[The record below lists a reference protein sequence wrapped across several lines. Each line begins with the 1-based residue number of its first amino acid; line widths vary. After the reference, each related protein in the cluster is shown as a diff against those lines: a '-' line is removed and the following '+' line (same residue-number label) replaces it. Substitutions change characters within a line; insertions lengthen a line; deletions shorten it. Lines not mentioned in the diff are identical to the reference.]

1 MVISFQDSGSFGG
14 ISGGPNVLANP
25 TSLQFGPDGRL
36 YVSEQNGTINAFT
49 VAVQNGE
56 YVATAHE
63 TLLLS
68 NGSEVIKSI
77 QNHNDDGTLSN
88 QSNRQVTGILVA
100 GTDSNPIL
108 YISSSDPRI
117 STNADANLDTN
128 SGVVTRVTWTG
139 SEWEAVDIIRGLPR
153 SEENHSNNGMVLSA
167 DGTKLYL
174 AVGGNTNNGA
184 PSQFFAYTGEYALSG
199 TVLEIDLIDLNNRPI
214 LTDPA
219 GGQNGQP
226 RQYIYDLPTPDDP
239 SVANDGVRED
249 ANGLDVAG
257 PWGGNDGF
265 NMAILPADAPL
276 SIYADGFRNHYD
288 LVLTEAG
295 NLYTVDNGSNTG
307 LGGNPIFDSNGE
319 VTNQPNSGG
328 SGDSEPLFLI
338 EEGGYYSHPN
348 PARSNQDLPWIVYDD
363 SGNPDN
369 NINPNSVPNLSDL
382 VPDGVN
388 IQDGFI
394 IDPSKFTGD
403 PTRLAESG
411 VRIENNSPES
421 NSLVNIGS
429 SSNGLVEYT
438 TDAFNGELQ
447 GDLLVAQFNGNIGR
461 LDLTADGTAATYE
474 TINGLSGLSLPLD
487 VTTGPNGSIWV
498 TEFGND
504 AIRVFSPSDT
514 ILPGDLDADD
524 DGILNV
530 NDPFIRDSANGTA
543 VTLFPGQTLLWDFDA
558 NQDDNRPGPDG
569 YGGGLTG
576 VSINGTIDFEAFFQE
591 PSNLPGQNINL
602 DNVKFITAAGGGTTV
617 IENVSNGDPSLTSNN
632 GEYLFH
638 TGLTISPTVETFT
651 IKWSLF
657 NPGDALTGS
666 LQQLG
671 GYIGTGDQSNFL
683 KVVAIQS
690 PSGEIEVSLEDGDVI
705 QANSFIQA
713 DGLFDVAAT
722 DSKQIFIEL
731 TVAPSAETATPT
743 ITYETNSGSTTVSG
757 PPISLT
763 GTAVLDAINGNYTV
777 EGQSTGLAVGLFSS
791 NSGQPAA
798 NTFQAIFGDIEVTA
812 AANSSS
818 TVLYRVNAGG
828 ETIAAIDG
836 GPEWSADTSAN
847 PSLFLLVPGS
857 NNTVSFPAVAPGDS
871 FPESTPGTIFD
882 TERWDDPDTPEMQWA
897 FNTPSPGLYEVRL
910 YVGNGFT
917 GTSEPGQRIFDVAI
931 EGNIFS
937 NLDDIDL
944 SNQFGHQVGGLIS
957 NVVQVTD
964 GTLNIDFLHGVENPL
979 VNGIEIIQLT
989 GEPPSNLPP
998 TITTPASVSVAE
1010 NQTAVVD
1017 IEAIDDVDTEGNGL
1031 TYSLSG
1037 GDDASLFSIDSITG
1051 ALSFITPPDFENAA
1065 DANSDNIYEVDVTLT
1080 DSGTLSTTKNLSIT
1094 VSDVIESGPVLSIA
1108 PPSDSSVQEAGDTG
1122 VTTLLFPVTFNT
1134 PPASDVTV
1142 EYSVEINGALTSGL
1156 TQNLETSNGAI
1167 TVDIPNDDL
1176 ADGPETVNVTLT
1188 AITLGGDVATLGN
1201 TTATATVTEDD
1212 GIVLSS
1218 VLYRVNAGG
1227 ETIAAIDG
1235 GPEWSAD
1242 TSANPSLFLLV
1253 PGSNNTVSFPA
1264 VAPGD
1269 SFPEST
1275 PGTIFDTERW
1285 DDPDTPEMQWA
1296 FNTPSPGLY
1305 EVRLYVGNGFTGTSE
1320 PGQRIFD
1327 VAIEGNIFSNLDD
1340 IDLSNQFGHQVG
1352 GLISNVVQV
1361 TDGTLNIDFL
1371 HGVENPLVNG
1381 IEIIQL
1387 TGEPPSNLP
1396 PTITTPASVSVAE
1409 NQTAVVDIE
1418 AIDDVDTEGNGLT
1431 YSLSGG
1437 DDASLFS
1444 IDSITGALS
1453 FITPPDFENAAD
1465 ANSDNIYEVDVT
1477 LTDSGTLST
1486 TKNLSI
1492 TVSDVIESGPVLSI
1506 APPSDSSVQEA
1517 GDTGVT
1523 TLLFP
1528 VTFNTPPAS
1537 DVTVEYSVEI
1547 NGALTSGLTQNLET
1561 SNGAITVDIPNDD
1574 LADGPETVNV
1584 TLTAIT
1590 LGGDV
1595 ATLGNT
1601 TATATVTEDDGIQ
1614 QVGEAVLTVT
1624 ADSNNVQI
1632 SNFGNNSFVLTNTGE
1647 KTIASVE
1654 LDVTNALYPD
1664 SVFDPFGL
1672 AGDTAAR
1679 ALTIDTPGGTG
1690 VLAPNNDPN
1699 DPNNQTYLGAGGT
1712 AGFKAIQLFFDE
1724 STNNGFEPG
1733 ETIGFSVDMDPN
1745 SIAGAEKG
1753 PLDAGSN
1760 PPWDVGGVSGAEIIG
1775 STFNITFAD
1784 GSTASG
1790 QLQGNNNQG
1799 GSQGLAS
1806 QDSPN
1811 LNVSLTVNGLDTGSI
1826 GTYDE
1831 NGPSVIVN
1839 GPAGETARIILTKG
1853 FIQPVINNFTG
1864 AFGAQ
1869 LDQQLADLAASNFP
1883 ANNAVEFQTVDILLT
1898 GADQDISGQFDFSG
1912 VSNYDFTGE
1921 DQLPLGF
1928 VASVIDPGNEDLSLG
1943 PVTQPI
1949 YLEFDGTPSPPTV
1962 SIISGSQ
1969 TIDEDSGQVQISLA
1983 TNVTVPS
1990 DETVDVSFEIVPNTA
2005 TPGNNGDYDYV
2016 STSAS
2021 FNSQTG
2027 VYTDTVTIAGSSSDV
2042 TIPINILQ
2050 DFLEETSEA
2059 FTVNITDVS
2068 SNATIGSSSSVTITI
2083 VDDDSASGVLY
2094 RVNAGG
2100 NAIAAIDGGSDWS
2113 ADTMANPSPFLVAG
2127 SNRTAAFSAVTP
2139 NGLVPDTTPD
2149 SLFNTERWDEPGS
2162 AEMRWAFDIPIAGF
2176 YDVRLYLGNGFIG
2189 TNDPGERIFD
2199 VAIED
2204 NIPTNLD
2211 DIDLSDQFGHQV
2223 GGVIS
2228 NVVEV
2233 TDGNLN
2239 IDFLHGVENP
2249 LINGIEIIQL

>member
-1212 GIVLSS
+1212 GI
-1218 VLYRVNAGG
+1218 
-1227 ETIAAIDG
+1227 
-1235 GPEWSAD
+1235 
-1242 TSANPSLFLLV
+1242 
-1253 PGSNNTVSFPA
+1253 
-1264 VAPGD
+1264 
-1269 SFPEST
+1269 
-1275 PGTIFDTERW
+1275 
-1285 DDPDTPEMQWA
+1285 
-1296 FNTPSPGLY
+1296 
-1305 EVRLYVGNGFTGTSE
+1305 
-1320 PGQRIFD
+1320 
-1327 VAIEGNIFSNLDD
+1327 
-1340 IDLSNQFGHQVG
+1340 
-1352 GLISNVVQV
+1352 
-1361 TDGTLNIDFL
+1361 
-1371 HGVENPLVNG
+1371 
-1381 IEIIQL
+1381 
-1387 TGEPPSNLP
+1387 
-1396 PTITTPASVSVAE
+1396 
-1409 NQTAVVDIE
+1409 
-1418 AIDDVDTEGNGLT
+1418 
-1431 YSLSGG
+1431 
-1437 DDASLFS
+1437 
-1444 IDSITGALS
+1444 
-1453 FITPPDFENAAD
+1453 
-1465 ANSDNIYEVDVT
+1465 
-1477 LTDSGTLST
+1477 
-1486 TKNLSI
+1486 
-1492 TVSDVIESGPVLSI
+1492 
-1506 APPSDSSVQEA
+1506 
-1517 GDTGVT
+1517 
-1523 TLLFP
+1523 
-1528 VTFNTPPAS
+1528 
-1537 DVTVEYSVEI
+1537 
-1547 NGALTSGLTQNLET
+1547 
-1561 SNGAITVDIPNDD
+1561 
-1574 LADGPETVNV
+1574 
-1584 TLTAIT
+1584 
-1590 LGGDV
+1590 
-1595 ATLGNT
+1595 
-1601 TATATVTEDDGIQ
+1601 Q